1 MEYKRQ
7 RALSDTTKMKISQA
21 LRGRGKSSTH
31 KENISAGLRKYWQ
44 TVPQSVPNKP
54 TDEENT

>member
-7 RALSDTTKMKISQA
+7 YRQMDDTTKMKISQA

-31 KENISAGLRKYWQ
+31 KENISNGLKHYW
-44 TVPQSVPNKP
+44 QSVPNKP
-54 TDEENT
+54 TDN

>member
-7 RALSDTTKMKISQA
+7 YREKDDTTKMKISQA

-31 KENISAGLRKYWQ
+31 KENISNGLKHYW
-44 TVPQSVPNKP
+44 QSVPNKP
-54 TDEENT
+54 TDN